1 MSPNYAQC
9 KIDQKMAFHLVRISS
24 FSDRK
29 ENLGTPK
36 NLVFMC
42 FDVVYSTDE
51 KIIDLC
57 RSHFNE

>member
-1 MSPNYAQC
+1 MLMSPNYAQC

-36 NLVFMC
+36 NLAFMC
-42 FDVVYSTDE
+42 FDVV
-51 KIIDLC
+51 
-57 RSHFNE
+57 